1 MKHMKGDE
9 LKDEY
14 TEHDLKNGERGRYF
28 DAYQQSHYVTRR
40 TVEMMDRSIE
50 KLDKGGAG
58 EPLDLSRFKRNKHG

>member
-58 EPLDLSRFKRNKHG
+58 ELLDLSRFKRNKHG